1 MQTDRQGSERDIYI
15 ERVCVEMGY
24 VCVCICGGACVAR
37 RKGKG
42 RVWEGGEAEREITDT
57 DACGARRRVVS
68 W

>member
-1 MQTDRQGSERDIYI
+1 MQAGQGSERPTHT
-15 ERVCVEMGY
+15 ERGECRNGVRMCVSVWGA
-24 VCVCICGGACVAR
+24 ACVAR